1 MKFLILP
8 FLDEILSN
16 LFVWMNILAITIQQI
31 CSYKTLLVWNIWQ
44 NVSQTFHK
52 TPSYG
57 PGSELWPAN
66 GRGLYLT
73 PTTEFPTWCV
83 EAVSAGAGSWRTSV
97 VCHRGGIP
105 QGVCQLKKGSF
116 ILNRVMLYTKIISH
130 EDSATR
136 DRYVNVPKV
145 IWQQVHWNTK
155 FYSIKYWKSCQEVIF
170 TQLTHIHIH
179 LWRNSSQ

>member
-1 MKFLILP
+1 MPHNQWQPTGTLSTVTHRCRYN
-8 FLDEILSN
+8 EISNITFPWWNSVN

-57 PGSELWPAN
+57 PGSQLWLAN
-66 GRGLYLT
+66 GRDLYLT
-73 PTTEFPTWCV
+73 PTTEFPTWYV
-83 EAVSAGAGSWRTSV
+83 EGVSAGTGSWRASV

-105 QGVCQLKKGSF
+105 QGVSQLNKGTF

-130 EDSATR
+130 KVSATR

-145 IWQQVHWNTK
+145 IWQQVH
-155 FYSIKYWKSCQEVIF
+155 
-170 TQLTHIHIH
+170 
-179 LWRNSSQ
+179 